1 MECNKCGNTF
11 EPSKGLKKYCSLS
24 CRNSRAFT
32 EEALLKKSISRKAY
46 IDRLSE
52 EELVIR
58 ATKLAAANSDKD
70 KIDKHKEA
78 YREKYLQKSWDE
90 LSVFQQRRRVLEEQ
104 NFKCNKCDL
113 SEWMGQPLTL
123 EIDHKNGIHSD
134 NTRDNVEG
142 LCPNCHSITPTWR
155 GRNKQNNKVT
165 DDQLLDAINSH
176 PSLRQALIALG
187 LSPKG
192 ANYTRITKLKN
203 SLTL

>member
-1 MECNKCGNTF
+1 MECNKCGNMF

-32 EEALLKKSISRKAY
+32 KESLLKKSISRKAY

-104 NFKCNKCDL
+104 NFKCNKCEL
-113 SEWMGQPLTL
+113 SEWMGIPLSL
-123 EIDHKNGIHSD
+123 EIDHKNGVHSD
-134 NTRDNVEG
+134 NSRDNVEG

-155 GRNKQNNKVT
+155 GRNKRNAKISDNE
-165 DDQLLDAINSH
+165 LLDAIKKHS
-176 PSLRQALIALG
+176 SIRQALLAVG
-187 LSPKG
+187 LTAKG
-192 ANYTRITKLKN
+192 ANYNRVKRLN
-203 SLTL
+203 EQLT